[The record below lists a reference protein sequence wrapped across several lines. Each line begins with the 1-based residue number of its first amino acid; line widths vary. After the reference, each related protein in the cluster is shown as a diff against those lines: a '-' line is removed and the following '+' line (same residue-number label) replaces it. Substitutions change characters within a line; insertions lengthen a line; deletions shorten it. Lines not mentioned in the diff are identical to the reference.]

1 MCACDA
7 NALDA
12 PLVHQRPHCPEAMG
26 CLFSKKAGDGI
37 DSNRLT
43 FDGVMS
49 DGATGT
55 ENFSGGMDDLFADLA
70 SSMVTQIKSGPLK
83 KLGGKSK
90 DKWETRMFELTNTG
104 LTWSASKDTQ
114 QIVPADII
122 RVETIANVQDKPA
135 FKVRAATL
143 EAVRALCVA
152 PICVLALMAVAFC
165 VR

>member
-1 MCACDA
+1 MGGLCGKE
-7 NALDA
+7 
-12 PLVHQRPHCPEAMG
+12 EAAADE
-26 CLFSKKAGDGI
+26 KKDNPSADGDDNGWARTSAA
-37 DSNRLT
+37 D
-43 FDGVMS
+43 
-49 DGATGT
+49 
-55 ENFSGGMDDLFADLA
+55 FSGGMDDLFADLA

-152 PICVLALMAVAFC
+152 PICLLALMAVAFC